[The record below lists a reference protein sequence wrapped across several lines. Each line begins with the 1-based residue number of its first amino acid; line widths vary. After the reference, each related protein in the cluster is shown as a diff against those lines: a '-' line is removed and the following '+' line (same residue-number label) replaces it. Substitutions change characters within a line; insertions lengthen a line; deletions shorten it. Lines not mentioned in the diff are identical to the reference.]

1 MTIKDWFSINV
12 HHKNS
17 AMETIQVVFDEYQTK
32 LTFMSTKFM
41 NLRVTLWISLNWA

>member
-17 AMETIQVVFDEYQTK
+17 AMEIFNSGKRYKLYLMNTK
-32 LTFMSTKFM
+32 QS
-41 NLRVTLWISLNWA
+41 